1 MDVASPGPG
10 DPATPL
16 TARAVMLGERIDTAG
31 LERREVLST
40 APLSF
45 RADGRGLVVVFRY
58 GVVVLVGLDA
68 LGEDEVLRGLAPRV
82 IRPSIAHED
91 ESARLSVMTG
101 GEERIDPDGLVRV
114 ADTSHERLL
123 VVADAL
129 AKSVALA
136 NDERQVAA
144 VFDSIEPWSR
154 ALSEGATRPGGRR
167 AMIRMIG
174 NALLVQQR
182 VAGRVAVSEK
192 PDILWDRP
200 DLERLY
206 ARLKDEYELPERAD
220 ILNRKVSLIGETA
233 RMMTELIDTERSLR
247 LEALVVALIVLEIV
261 LTLVQMVRG

>member
-1 MDVASPGPG
+1 
-10 DPATPL
+10 
-16 TARAVMLGERIDTAG
+16 
-31 LERREVLST
+31 
-40 APLSF
+40 
-45 RADGRGLVVVFRY
+45 
-58 GVVVLVGLDA
+58 
-68 LGEDEVLRGLAPRV
+68 
-82 IRPSIAHED
+82 
-91 ESARLSVMTG
+91 
-101 GEERIDPDGLVRV
+101 
-114 ADTSHERLL
+114 
-123 VVADAL
+123 
-129 AKSVALA
+129 
-136 NDERQVAA
+136 
-144 VFDSIEPWSR
+144 
-154 ALSEGATRPGGRR
+154 
-167 AMIRMIG
+167 MIRMIG